1 MIDIETEID
10 LFVVEHD
17 VSFDD
22 RPNSAV
28 VDGIGEFLHRL
39 SKTVHDG
46 VACSSSFGVT
56 SQDINVLQKV
66 CFGHGNQTS
75 RYKYL
80 VEFNSYSF
88 Q

>member
-1 MIDIETEID
+1 MESKSWKEKLTEID

-46 VACSSSFGVT
+46 VACSSSFKVA
-56 SQDINVLQKV
+56 SQEIHVQEKV
-66 CFGHGNQTS
+66 NFAHWNQT
-75 RYKYL
+75 
-80 VEFNSYSF
+80 VNI
-88 Q
+88 